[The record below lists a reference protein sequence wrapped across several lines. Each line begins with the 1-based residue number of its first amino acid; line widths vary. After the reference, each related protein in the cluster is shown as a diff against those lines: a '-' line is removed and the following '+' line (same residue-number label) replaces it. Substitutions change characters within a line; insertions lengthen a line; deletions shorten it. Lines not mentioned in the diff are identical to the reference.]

1 MYDRGC
7 TCLRCFPSEL
17 LTLSLVCVYECFIKK
32 DMRAYVESVLDE
44 EETVEVLDFSQD
56 ELDRIMYA
64 HMLSVNVVA
73 KSRNVSA
80 TGGREKG
87 KGEQESWKSYREGQ

>member
-1 MYDRGC
+1 M
-7 TCLRCFPSEL
+7 RCFPSEL

-64 HMLSVNVVA
+64 HMLSVIVVA
-73 KSRNVSA
+73 KSRNVDQCNRRA
-80 TGGREKG
+80 
-87 KGEQESWKSYREGQ
+87 REGERGTGVLEELQRRAVM

>member
-1 MYDRGC
+1 MR
-7 TCLRCFPSEL
+7 CLPSEL

-73 KSRNVSA
+73 KSRNVDQCNRRA
-80 TGGREKG
+80 
-87 KGEQESWKSYREGQ
+87 REGERGTGVLEELQRRAVM